1 MAVQDMNDPL
11 EDVKNHLTD
20 FRLTLDD
27 GTDQWW
33 SALLTLQGGSAGISI
48 DGFIEMI
55 TPDMAQDLIVPV
67 VYSVS
72 DRAVAHNRFFLSVIA
87 RKSTL
92 DTLNRADTYPVVTN
106 VDLGTHVDKAH
117 IDFDAKPQE
126 SPINKTEVPRDT
138 VIMAVIDDGIA
149 IAHNLFRDT
158 QSSTRI
164 IHADLLA
171 VVPDRV
177 AGDATYGRRMN
188 KSDIDSLL
196 EQCLVDGILDEA
208 AFYRAT
214 GQVNYFSS
222 SFDPISQRRSHGTH
236 VTALAAGY
244 PIDAAVQNRPIICA
258 ALPAAVTRDVTG
270 QSLLPS
276 LALALH
282 SLSNIAQQYVLAG
295 TTETPPVVLNF
306 SYGNSSG
313 PHDGT
318 DETSALLEWYA
329 ARVPDQKLWMT
340 LPSGNDNLKE
350 GHGVLPLGEEGCA
363 SSLTMVALPDDRT
376 ASHVEIWVPFGLE
389 QAAISRIQ
397 ISVSTP
403 WGETCDFAPSGACC
417 GQKLHDGSGRVIGRI
432 SYAFKP
438 EPTERGVFTISI
450 APTYSLD
457 QNIQTAPAGRWGITA
472 TTLPGA
478 GKFEGDLKVWIR
490 RDESQP
496 GYNPGGRQSYFV
508 DPQYQRFGAFGMPI
522 VVDPVPDTSLIR
534 RAGTISGFACG
545 QSPVVVASM
554 TKKTGQPSS
563 YSASGPVTNTPNS
576 PVDPS
581 RTTPDTAAKGDDSL
595 VLGGVISAGTS
606 SGSFVRMNGTSVA
619 APRLAR
625 FAADHIAA
633 ADGSGR
639 EFVFEY
645 LGSPD
650 HLDQRIGA
658 GAIDDIEVPWR
669 TS

>member
-1 MAVQDMNDPL
+1 MAVQDMSEPL

-27 GTDQWW
+27 GADQWW

-72 DRAVAHNRFFLSVIA
+72 DRAVGHNRFFLSVIA

-92 DTLNRADTYPVVTN
+92 DVLNRADSYPVVIN
-106 VDLGTHVDKAH
+106 VDLGTHIDDAH
-117 IDFDAKPQE
+117 IDFDAEPQE
-126 SPINKTEVPRDT
+126 SPINKIEVSKDT

-158 QSSTRI
+158 QTSTRI

-171 VVPDRV
+171 VVPDRL
-177 AGDATYGRRMN
+177 AGDATYGRRLS
-188 KSDIDSLL
+188 KADIDDLM
-196 EQCLVDGILDEA
+196 EQCIVDGILDET

-214 GQVNYFSS
+214 GQVNYFSP

-244 PIDAAVQNRPIICA
+244 PIDAGMQNRPIICA

-276 LALALH
+276 LALGLH
-282 SLSNIAQQYVLAG
+282 SLSNAAQRYVLAG
-295 TTETPPVVLNF
+295 TTEMPPVVLNF
-306 SYGNSSG
+306 SYGNTSG

-318 DETSALLEWYA
+318 DETSELLEWYA

-340 LPSGNDNLKE
+340 LPSGNDNLTR
-350 GHGVLPLGEEGCA
+350 GHGQLPLGAECHA
-363 SSLTMVALPDDRT
+363 STLTMVALPDDRT
-376 ASHVEIWVPFGLE
+376 ASHIQIWVPFDFDRD
-389 QAAISRIQ
+389 AISRIQ
-397 ISVSTP
+397 INVVTP
-403 WGETCDFAPSGACC
+403 WGHSWNFVPSGVTSAE
-417 GQKLHDGSGRVIGRI
+417 KLCDGSGREIGRI
-432 SYAFKP
+432 SYTFKP

-450 APTYSLD
+450 APTFSLD
-457 QNIQTAPAGRWGITA
+457 SSVQTAPSGRWSIGA

-478 GKFEGDLKVWIR
+478 GIIEGNLELWIH

-496 GYNPGGRQSYFV
+496 GYKPGGRQSYFV
-508 DPQYQRFGAFGMPI
+508 DPEYHRYGAFGMPV
-522 VVDPVPDTSLIR
+522 VVDPVPDPSLIR

-545 QSPVVVASM
+545 QSPIVVASM
-554 TKKTGQPSS
+554 TKKTGEPSY

-576 PVDPS
+576 PTSPS
-581 RTTPDTAAKGDDSL
+581 RTTPDVAAKGDDSL

-633 ADGSGR
+633 ANGTGR

-669 TS
+669 SS